1 MFILKHGTREDKPF
15 LRYAII
21 GVTGLDISCSEEK
34 KALRFVSRG
43 GCRTGWQ
50 GFEGF
55 LWELLPGRGGV
66 MLELYFVY
74 NGHCK
79 FFLGTFDNVDDLIEQ
94 MEDHQWAFSA
104 ITHPRF
110 QKHIGQ
116 RTTRFD
122 YGAKDCYYLATF
134 SGGEEND

>member
-1 MFILKHGTREDKPF
+1 
-15 LRYAII
+15 
-21 GVTGLDISCSEEK
+21 
-34 KALRFVSRG
+34 
-43 GCRTGWQ
+43 
-50 GFEGF
+50 
-55 LWELLPGRGGV
+55 
-66 MLELYFVY
+66 MLNLYFVY

-79 FFLGTFDNVDDLIEQ
+79 FFLGSFNNVDELIEQ
-94 MEDHQWAFSA
+94 MKEHQWAFSG

>member
-1 MFILKHGTREDKPF
+1 
-15 LRYAII
+15 
-21 GVTGLDISCSEEK
+21 
-34 KALRFVSRG
+34 
-43 GCRTGWQ
+43 
-50 GFEGF
+50 
-55 LWELLPGRGGV
+55 

-79 FFLGTFDNVDDLIEQ
+79 FYLGTFDNVDELIEQ

-116 RTTRFD
+116 RTTRQAIHAD
-122 YGAKDCYYLATF
+122 HSWLRGVR
-134 SGGEEND
+134 SH

>member
-1 MFILKHGTREDKPF
+1 
-15 LRYAII
+15 
-21 GVTGLDISCSEEK
+21 
-34 KALRFVSRG
+34 
-43 GCRTGWQ
+43 
-50 GFEGF
+50 
-55 LWELLPGRGGV
+55 

-79 FFLGTFDNVDDLIEQ
+79 FYLGRFDNVDDLIEH
-94 MEDHQWAFSA
+94 MEDHQWAFSS

-110 QKHIGQ
+110 QKRIGQ

-134 SGGEEND
+134 SGGE

>member
-1 MFILKHGTREDKPF
+1 
-15 LRYAII
+15 
-21 GVTGLDISCSEEK
+21 
-34 KALRFVSRG
+34 
-43 GCRTGWQ
+43 
-50 GFEGF
+50 
-55 LWELLPGRGGV
+55 

-79 FFLGTFDNVDDLIEQ
+79 FFLGRFDNVDDLIEQ

-122 YGAKDCYYLATF
+122 YRAKRREDNRVFEAVRCTQ
-134 SGGEEND
+134 ETD

>member
-1 MFILKHGTREDKPF
+1 
-15 LRYAII
+15 
-21 GVTGLDISCSEEK
+21 
-34 KALRFVSRG
+34 
-43 GCRTGWQ
+43 
-50 GFEGF
+50 
-55 LWELLPGRGGV
+55 

-79 FFLGTFDNVDDLIEQ
+79 FYLGTFDNVDDLIEQ
-94 MEDHQWAFSA
+94 MEDHQWVFSA

-122 YGAKDCYYLATF
+122 YGAQDCYYFATF
-134 SGGEEND
+134 TGGEKTD

>member
-1 MFILKHGTREDKPF
+1 
-15 LRYAII
+15 
-21 GVTGLDISCSEEK
+21 
-34 KALRFVSRG
+34 
-43 GCRTGWQ
+43 
-50 GFEGF
+50 
-55 LWELLPGRGGV
+55 

-79 FFLGTFDNVDDLIEQ
+79 FYLGMFDNVDDLIEQ
-94 MEDHQWAFSA
+94 MADHQWAFSA
-104 ITHPRF
+104 ITQPRF

-134 SGGEEND
+134 FRRRRK

>member
-1 MFILKHGTREDKPF
+1 
-15 LRYAII
+15 
-21 GVTGLDISCSEEK
+21 
-34 KALRFVSRG
+34 
-43 GCRTGWQ
+43 
-50 GFEGF
+50 
-55 LWELLPGRGGV
+55 

-79 FFLGTFDNVDDLIEQ
+79 FYLGRFDNVDDLIEQ
-94 MEDHQWAFSA
+94 MADHQWAFSA

-122 YGAKDCYYLATF
+122 YGSKDCYYLATF